1 MPQLYLK
8 NRKEIDTW
16 RDKHLAE
23 INERDARLAKEYRD
37 DTEVLV
43 ELYATATDMLRMLS
57 KFPNYAAMVQCPDAL
72 TFYDHYSQPVIHGF
86 EKRLWDKAKIR
97 MRQAEDLRS
106 MFEDKYEDYV
116 LKLGGPPQDMLDL
129 ALRVREEEAVMH
141 AIHYIYLHW
150 WYQYLKMRH
159 KQDPTASLL
168 AKMTKAWRMREAS
181 NEKRNRI
188 VSVYYKNGGNKKTL
202 TDKIYDHSFATSDP
216 NAASAVNAYVAFC
229 AWLDEQRAEGEARVG
244 AMVGRVME
252 TVKKRQAEERRAALK
267 QERQDKLDAEAARKA
282 KGASQPSSSPP
293 SPPPPVD
300 PKAKALEAV
309 RKTNR
314 EKALRTERVRAQRRR
329 AAKALE
335 AEEKLAQAAEA
346 RASAKT
352 KGARMSR

>member
-1 MPQLYLK
+1 MPQLYMK
-8 NRKEIDTW
+8 NRKEIDAW
-16 RDKHLAE
+16 RDRHLAE
-23 INERDARLAKEYRD
+23 IRERDARLAREYRE
-37 DTEVLV
+37 DTEALI
-43 ELYATATDMLRMLS
+43 ELYATTTGTLRMLT
-57 KFPNYAAMVQCPDAL
+57 KFPNYAAMVQAPDAL
-72 TFYDHYSQPVIHGF
+72 TFYDHYSEPVIRGF
-86 EKRLWDKAKIR
+86 EKHLWDKAKISK
-97 MRQAEDLRS
+97 RQAEDLRS

-116 LKLGGPPQDMLDL
+116 LKLGGPPQEMLDL

-202 TDKIYDHSFATSDP
+202 TDRIYDGSFATSDP
-216 NAASAVNAYVAFC
+216 NCASAANAYVAFC
-229 AWLDEQRAEGEARVG
+229 AYLEEQRVEGEARVG
-244 AMVGRVME
+244 AMVGRVIA
-252 TVKKRQAEERRAALK
+252 TVKRRQGEEHRAAQK

-282 KGASQPSSSPP
+282 KGASQPP

-314 EKALRTERVRAQRRR
+314 EKALKTETLLAQRRR

-346 RASAKT
+346 RVTKT